1 MKYSVHNLQTGN
13 RPAPAGY
20 NSWIEYWEEATGLKA
35 NYCHVYG
42 CFSKAT
48 DGAHVQLNNP
58 FDKRW
63 YIVPMCHSHNCQFK
77 ANLTIEGPLVA
88 ATDPSIIRR

>member
-20 NSWIEYWEEATGLKA
+20 NSWIEYWEEAPPRLRLLL
-35 NYCHVYG
+35 
-42 CFSKAT
+42 KAT

-88 ATDPSIIRR
+88 ATDPSIIRG